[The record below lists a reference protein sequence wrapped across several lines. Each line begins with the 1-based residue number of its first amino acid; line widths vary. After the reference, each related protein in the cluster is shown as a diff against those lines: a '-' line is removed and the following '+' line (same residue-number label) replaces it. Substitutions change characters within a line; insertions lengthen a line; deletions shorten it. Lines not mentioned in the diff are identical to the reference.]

1 MRMAGF
7 MLHRI
12 AFSTGSMGGRLTR
25 FIVNRVHGEPSSPTS
40 LTYSHSHTGSL
51 YLPLGRLLI
60 RL

>member
-12 AFSTGSMGGRLTR
+12 AFSTDSMRGRLTR
-25 FIVNRVHGEPSSPTS
+25 VIMNSVHGERSSPTP
-40 LTYSHSHTGSL
+40 LTCSYSHTGPL

>member
-7 MLHRI
+7 ALHRI
-12 AFSTGSMGGRLTR
+12 AYSTGPIRGRLTR
-25 FIVNRVHGEPSSPTS
+25 FIANSAHEARSSCTL
-40 LTYSHSHTGSL
+40 LTCCRFYKGSL

>member
-1 MRMAGF
+1 MRTAGF

-12 AFSTGSMGGRLTR
+12 AFSTGPMRGRLAR
-25 FIVNRVHGEPSSPTS
+25 SIVNRVHGEPSSPTP
-40 LTYSHSHTGSL
+40 LACSHSHTGSL

>member
-12 AFSTGSMGGRLTR
+12 AFSTDSMRGRLTR
-25 FIVNRVHGEPSSPTS
+25 FVVNSVHGQRSSPMP
-40 LTYSHSHTGSL
+40 LTWAHSHTDSL

>member
-12 AFSTGSMGGRLTR
+12 AFSTDSMRGRLTC
-25 FIVNRVHGEPSSPTS
+25 FTVNRVHGETSSPAPVTC
-40 LTYSHSHTGSL
+40 SHSHTGSL